1 MDSRRTGQIE
11 PGGQKGDIMFAYVA
25 RRLGTALIIVF
36 CVATVVFSA
45 LHLVPGDPVELLLS
59 GGGGVA
65 PPPEAVAE
73 LREQLHLDRPVFEQY
88 LGFLERSAR
97 FDLGRSFL
105 DNSEVASQVASRL
118 PRTLELVLVALV
130 LALLIGLPSGTWA
143 AYNHNGTID
152 RTGLA
157 ISSFFLSVPVFVIG
171 VALIYAF
178 SRKLGWFPSGGF
190 VPITD
195 NVLQHFQNLFL
206 PALSIA
212 LGLSAIFFR
221 MIRTTVLETMRRDWV
236 RTAQAKGVR
245 PSRIVRMHV
254 VRNAL
259 GPVVTLVGL
268 NAGHMLGGTVLVEYI
283 FNYPGLSSLLVQAV
297 EQRDYPIVQ
306 GVVLTISVCFVL
318 INLAVDIIYGSLNPR
333 IRG

>member
-1 MDSRRTGQIE
+1 
-11 PGGQKGDIMFAYVA
+11 MFAYVV
-25 RRLGTALIIVF
+25 RRLATAFVIVF

-45 LHLVPGDPVELLLS
+45 LHMVPGDPAELLLS

-73 LREQLHLDRPVFEQY
+73 LREQLHLDRPIHEQY
-88 LGFLERSAR
+88 LGFLKRTLQ
-97 FDLGRSFL
+97 FDMGRSFI
-105 DNSEVASQVASRL
+105 DSSQVGSQIAVRL
-118 PRTLELVLVALV
+118 PRTLELVLAALV
-130 LALLIGLPSGTWA
+130 FALLIGLPAGTWA
-143 AYNHNGTID
+143 AYNHNGLVD
-152 RTGLA
+152 RVGLA
-157 ISSFFLSVPVFVIG
+157 VSSFFLSVPVFVIG
-171 VALIYAF
+171 MALIFVF
-178 SRKLGWFPSGGF
+178 SRKLGWFASGGF
-190 VPITD
+190 VPLSD
-195 NVLQHFQNLFL
+195 NPFLHYRNLFL

-212 LGLSAIFFR
+212 LGLGAVFFR
-221 MIRTTVLETMRRDWV
+221 MVRTTVLETIKRDWV

-245 PSRIVRMHV
+245 PGRIVRMHV

-259 GPVVTLVGL
+259 GPVVTLIGL

-318 INLAVDIIYGSLNPR
+318 INLVVDIVYGALNPR